1 MANRAYKY
9 RIYPSNEQAS
19 LLAKTFG
26 CVRFVYN
33 KCLEEQE
40 RLYASGGK
48 YASRTAMNNY
58 CNHTLKNEFPFLR
71 EVDKFALTNAI
82 YHLDD
87 GYKRMFRHQGRHPRF
102 KSRRKSRASYTTN
115 WTNGNIKVFDHHIQL
130 PKLGKVKA
138 VIHRPVPE
146 GYILKSATVSM
157 ERDGTYYVSVLY
169 AYEADIPLN
178 AGHRAVGLD
187 YKSDGLYVSSDGET
201 CDMPHYYR
209 ESQAVLAKAQRK
221 LRHKEKGSRNWEKQ
235 QRKIAKIYR
244 HTANQRKDSL
254 HKKSTEIAN
263 RYDIVCVEDLN
274 MRAMTNK
281 AFGNGKATLD
291 NGYGMFLNM
300 LEYKLAD
307 RGKSFVKVD
316 KWYPSSQ
323 VCSCCGKRKK
333 LSLED
338 RIYQCNCGLV
348 IDRDY
353 NAAINIKKEGLRRL
367 KSA

>member
-9 RIYPSNEQAS
+9 RIYPSREQAS

-40 RLYASGGK
+40 RLYANGEK

-58 CNHTLKNEFPFLR
+58 CNHVLKDEFPFLR
-71 EVDKFALTNAI
+71 EVDKFALTNTI

-87 GYKRMFRHQGRHPRF
+87 GYRRMFRHQGRHPRF
-102 KSRRKSRASYTTN
+102 KSRRKSKASYTTN
-115 WTNGNIKVFDHHIQL
+115 WTNGNIKVLEHHIQL

-138 VIHRPVPE
+138 VIHRSVPD
-146 GYILKSATVSM
+146 GYILKSATVSLG
-157 ERDGTYYVSVLY
+157 RDGTYYVSVLY
-169 AYEADIPLN
+169 TYEEDVPLN
-178 AGHRAVGLD
+178 TGHKAVGLD
-187 YKSDGLYVSSDGET
+187 YKSNGLYVSSDGEN

-209 ESQAVLAKAQRK
+209 ESQAALAKAQRK

-235 QRKIAKIYR
+235 QRRIAKIYR
-244 HTANQRKDSL
+244 RTANQRKDFL

-274 MRAMTNK
+274 MCSMANK
-281 AFGNGKATLD
+281 GFGNGKATLD
-291 NGYGMFLNM
+291 NGNGMFQNM
-300 LEYKLAD
+300 LEYKLHD
-307 RGKSFVKVD
+307 RGKAFVKIG

-323 VCSCCGKRKK
+323 LCCHCGSRQKLELHERVYRCPVCGA
-333 LSLED
+333 
-338 RIYQCNCGLV
+338 V
-348 IDRDY
+348 TDRDF
-353 NAAINIKKEGLRRL
+353 NAAFNILIEGMRII
-367 KSA
+367 A